1 MDTDKLDQKLER
13 LDAKKQE
20 WADLAI
26 EDKIAMA
33 RRLKERT
40 VEVGEGQVQE
50 ALEAK
55 GIPVDSPHVG
65 EEWLGGVMATVRN
78 LRLLIGTLED
88 IRRHGEPDI
97 DKSDVRERSNG
108 KIAVDV
114 FPKSIWDKLMYTGFT
129 AEVYQ
134 QEGVTRD
141 NLYEHMASFYLQ
153 EDPVGKVSL
162 VLGAGNVNSI
172 PPLDCIY
179 KLFAEGEVCIL
190 KLNPVNDYIGPY
202 IEESFREFIDAGY
215 MEVVYGGVNVGEY
228 LVHHDLVDTI
238 HITGSDKSH
247 DAIVYGTG
255 EEGDRRKDE
264 DDPVIDKTITSEL
277 GNVSP
282 VIVFPGNWTDKELDF
297 QAQNIA
303 SQLVNNAGFN
313 CNAVRVVI
321 TWEDWPQRDDLM
333 DRVVKILEEVGPRAA
348 YYPGARD
355 RYEAFIDQHD
365 ERTDQAGE
373 HREEHLPYAV
383 IRDVDSSHEDD
394 ICFQREAWCTVM
406 SETAL
411 PGSDPAEYL
420 QKAVEFA
427 NDVLWGTLSASIYI
441 DPRSQ
446 KEYEDEIEQAIEDLE
461 YGSVVINHWPALA
474 YALGS
479 TTWGAYPGHTR
490 QDIQSGIGVVHNTFL
505 FDKPEKSVIRGPF
518 VVMPKPPWFAT
529 NKKTHEIAPRLVDF
543 EEDPSVLK
551 FVKILW
557 PALRG

>member
-13 LDAKKQE
+13 LDAKKQA
-20 WADLAI
+20 WADLPI
-26 EDKIAMA
+26 EEKIAMA
-33 RRLKERT
+33 RRLMERT
-40 VEVGEGQVQE
+40 FAVGERQVDD

-55 GIPVDSPHVG
+55 GIPADSPHVG

-88 IRRHGEPDI
+88 VRRHGKPDI
-97 DKSDVRERSNG
+97 DKSDVRKRANG

-114 FPKSIWDKLMYTGFT
+114 FPKSIWDKLMYAGFE

-134 QEGVTRD
+134 QDGVTRD
-141 NLYEHMASFYLQ
+141 NLYEHMASFYLH
-153 EDPVGKVSL
+153 EDPVGKVAL

-179 KLFAEGEVCIL
+179 KLYAEGEVCIL

-215 MEVVYGGVNVGEY
+215 MEVVYGGVDVGEY
-228 LVHHDLVDTI
+228 LVHHDTVDTI

-247 DAIVYGTG
+247 DAIVFGTG
-255 EEGDRRKDE
+255 EEGERRKEE

-282 VIVFPGNWTDKELDF
+282 VIVFPGEWTDKELDF

-313 CNAVRVVI
+313 CNAVRVVV
-321 TWEDWPQRDDLM
+321 TWEDWPQREAFM
-333 DRVVKILEEVGPRAA
+333 DRVVEILQEVGPRAA

-355 RYEAFIDQHD
+355 RFEAFIDHHD
-365 ERTDQAGE
+365 ERADQAGE
-373 HREEHLPYAV
+373 HRDEHLPYAV
-383 IRDVDSSHEDD
+383 IRDVDPSDEDD

-420 QKAVEFA
+420 QNAVEFS
-427 NDVLWGTLSASIYI
+427 NDVLWGTLSASIYV
-441 DPRSQ
+441 DPRTQ
-446 KEYEDEIEQAIEDLE
+446 KKFDDEIEQAIENLE

-529 NKKTHEIAPRLVDF
+529 NQKTHEIAPRLVDF
-543 EEDPSVLK
+543 EKDPSVFK